1 MEIKQVL
8 DNLKR
13 AEDEIETYR
22 GMQQHT
28 IELYQSAGY
37 TSDTLKRMIDYT
49 NNRIQEEQ
57 VHHDY
62 WHDLITKIDDDRYRK
77 ILTLRYIK
85 NKTVEEVASEL
96 FYSVRYTAQL
106 INQAIKA
113 LERIHSKAYKG

>member
-1 MEIKQVL
+1 MAVKKAVEALKYTDRTIKS
-8 DNLKR
+8 
-13 AEDEIETYR
+13 YR
-22 GMQQHT
+22 GMQEDT
-28 IELYQSAGY
+28 IQLYQAMNY
-37 TSDTLKRMIDYT
+37 ESDTLHQMIDYT